1 MLTIP
6 HDALRSA
13 ASSYASTFGHAV
25 PDAVLAMF
33 ASRPG
38 ALVAEIQQAVRLT
51 RPVPGWRE
59 HAQRVARAANGG
71 VIR

>member
-1 MLTIP
+1 MHTIP

-13 ASSYASTFGHAV
+13 ATTYASTFGHEV
-25 PDAVLAMF
+25 PDTVIAMF

-51 RPVPGWRE
+51 RAVPGWRE
-59 HAQRVARAANGG
+59 HAQRTARAANGG
-71 VIR
+71 GVR